1 MPKVNIITTD
11 GTKNGQLDLP
21 AALATE
27 PKKELLHQAVVT
39 YLANQRTANAHTKTR
54 GEVRGGGRKPWKQKG
69 TGRAR
74 AGSSRSPIW
83 VGGGITFGPR
93 NDRNYSLRMPD
104 RMKRLALGMAVSA
117 KAAAGEL
124 QIIEALTLNAPK
136 TKEIHAI
143 LQKIHGD
150 ARSVLIVTAAP
161 DATLLQATNNLPY
174 ATITTASD
182 LNVYDL
188 LSFHQVL
195 MTSDAM
201 PILEQ
206 RVNKAVKT
214 AEKAEK

>member
-11 GTKNGQLDLP
+11 GTKKGQLDLP
-21 AALATE
+21 TALATE

-93 NDRNYSLRMPD
+93 NDRNYSLRMPE
-104 RMKRLALGMAVSA
+104 RMKRLALSMAVSA

-124 QIIEALTLNAPK
+124 QVIEALTLHAPK

-143 LQKIHGD
+143 LQKIHND
-150 ARSVLIVTAAP
+150 ARSILIVTASN
-161 DATLLQATNNLPY
+161 DATLLQAAQNLPY
-174 ATITTASD
+174 AAVTTASD

-188 LSFHQVL
+188 LSFRQVL

-206 RVNKAVKT
+206 RVNKTVKPV
-214 AEKAEK
+214 EKAEK